1 MQDARCKKS
10 DLWGTPRDLILE
22 KGWDSWYDPCP
33 FPPSEINGLDVDWL
47 KYSKIFINPPYSNI
61 KPWAKKCAETIERAK
76 ELNQE
81 IEIDLLIPLATPKYY
96 WDFIH
101 GKCTS
106 EFLKKRLK
114 FIDLSGK
121 IKKVGD
127 FRKDCWIHHYSFK
140 PEK

>member
-1 MQDARCKKS
+1 MCPLEHCNFSTISINFFRS
-10 DLWGTPRDLILE
+10 LW
-22 KGWDSWYDPCP
+22 
-33 FPPSEINGLDVDWL
+33 F
-47 KYSKIFINPPYSNI
+47 I

-81 IEIDLLIPLATPKYY
+81 IEIDLLVPLATPRYY

-114 FIDLSGK
+114 FIDFSGK

-127 FRKDCWIHHYSFK
+127 FRKDCWIHHYTFK